1 MEIKIAR
8 KKGCKIEQLLIP
20 DLKGVCISS
29 KLGSF
34 SGHCSASE
42 LSKKFKFCIVRN
54 LVNNSNEVP

>member
-1 MEIKIAR
+1 MEMELKIAG
-8 KKGCKIEQLLIP
+8 KKCRKIEQLLIP

-42 LSKKFKFCIVRN
+42 LSKQI
-54 LVNNSNEVP
+54 